1 MHGMLPCCT
10 FQLKVLPKAL
20 SQHLLHVSVLLGL
33 LLLRRALCVAKCG
46 RYKAG
51 GCWVEI
57 KGPGIGVQRT
67 LLLVLLPL
75 ARRHEALSCV
85 MILPGVSHI
94 SLDLGYKPAQSVKCR
109 HLGTLIGRWQL
120 SRGTNLMVNVAE
132 IPAALGA
139 GRTCSEAATGGMSIS
154 SLVQERLLTHA
165 AASVSGRE
173 RSRPLRQAVRA
184 NSDTQTVTLLDYG
197 AGNVRSVRNAIK
209 TLGYNLIDV
218 RPSSQLQTALKYHQ
232 HSCFMS
238 QSRQW
243 HVTSRSPDA
252 QVKSPSDITNAGKII
267 FPGVGAYAQAMKRL
281 EDMDYVNALKEYIQ
295 VSCSLQRKLFRT
307 MSSAGP
313 NTRRIQLDID
323 CPAQQGH
330 SAQI

>member
-1 MHGMLPCCT
+1 
-10 FQLKVLPKAL
+10 
-20 SQHLLHVSVLLGL
+20 
-33 LLLRRALCVAKCG
+33 
-46 RYKAG
+46 
-51 GCWVEI
+51 
-57 KGPGIGVQRT
+57 
-67 LLLVLLPL
+67 
-75 ARRHEALSCV
+75 
-85 MILPGVSHI
+85 
-94 SLDLGYKPAQSVKCR
+94 
-109 HLGTLIGRWQL
+109 
-120 SRGTNLMVNVAE
+120 MVNVAE
-132 IPAALGA
+132 IPAAIGA
-139 GRTCSEAATGGMSIS
+139 GRTCSKAATGGMSIS

-173 RSRPLRQAVRA
+173 QSRPLRQAVRA

-252 QVKSPSDITNAGKII
+252 QVKSPSDITNASKII

-295 VSCSLQRKLFRT
+295 VSHSLQRKLFRT
-307 MSSAGP
+307 MCSVGP
-313 NTRRIQLDID
+313 NTRRIQLGTN
-323 CPAQQGH
+323 CPAQQGKF
-330 SAQI
+330 AQILKPTYGLQSGKPFLGICLGLQLLFEGSTENGGVEGLGIVPGQVTVFDRSLGLPVPHIGWNDLHQR